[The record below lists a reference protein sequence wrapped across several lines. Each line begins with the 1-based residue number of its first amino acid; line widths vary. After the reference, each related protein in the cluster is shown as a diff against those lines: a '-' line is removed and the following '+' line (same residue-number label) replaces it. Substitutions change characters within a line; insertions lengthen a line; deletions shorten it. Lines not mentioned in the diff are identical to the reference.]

1 MNRDFCILTGCC
13 LATIT
18 ALFVVGAVSSGV
30 VRQLVQTSPLWIT
43 VGFGLRRS
51 VWSKWAAL
59 PCFVFWLLLMT
70 ATWLSLL
77 GWVDLVHGS
86 FQAIEVAMTVIVG
99 LASLIAIVSALRLKS
114 SVRPWPTTGIV
125 LLVAVLQ
132 LAVFPLSVLLD

>member
-1 MNRDFCILTGCC
+1 LHFDRLLPGYDYG
-13 LATIT
+13 
-18 ALFVVGAVSSGV
+18 S
-30 VRQLVQTSPLWIT
+30 
-43 VGFGLRRS
+43 LRRWGRFIRSRTAACADITPLDYGRLWLTQVCLEQMGCSS
-51 VWSKWAAL
+51 VLCVVASADD
-59 PCFVFWLLLMT
+59 CYV
-70 ATWLSLL
+70 LSLL

-132 LAVFPLSVLLD
+132 LPFSP